1 MELVAYRS
9 SLLFFANTPTK
20 ERTYMNV
27 QRFVKRNASTILSVL
42 GVAGVIAT
50 TVTAVKATP
59 KAMEFVKKAEKEK
72 GEKLSKWEKVN
83 AAGVAYIPTALVG
96 TATVACILGA
106 NLVSRRQQATLMSA
120 YALLDRSYKDYKNK
134 ANELYGDGAG
144 KQILEGIA
152 KDKYT
157 GYKSSGDDGKEL
169 FYDFYSGRYF
179 ESTKEHVMWAQYEV
193 NRSLFVNY
201 AVGLNEYYDLLGL
214 EEKPEYEML
223 GWSCGQ
229 MEEMYGHPWIEFEHE
244 EIILDGD
251 SEYDEGLKCTI
262 INMPLSP
269 FVDYLEY

>member
-1 MELVAYRS
+1 
-9 SLLFFANTPTK
+9 
-20 ERTYMNV
+20 MNV

-59 KAMEFVKKAEKEK
+59 KAMEFVKKAEEEK
-72 GEKLSKWEKVN
+72 GEKLSKWEKANV
-83 AAGVAYIPTALVG
+83 AGVAYIPTALVG

-134 ANELYGDGAG
+134 ANELYGDDAG
-144 KQILEGIA
+144 KQICEGIA

-157 GYKSSGDDGKEL
+157 GDESPGDDGKEL

-179 ESTKEHVMWAQYEV
+179 ESTKEHVMRAQYEV

-251 SEYDEGLKCTI
+251 SECDEGLKCTI

>member
-1 MELVAYRS
+1 
-9 SLLFFANTPTK
+9 
-20 ERTYMNV
+20 MNV

-59 KAMEFVKKAEKEK
+59 KAMEFVKKAEEEK

-83 AAGVAYIPTALVG
+83 VAGVAYIPTALVG
-96 TATVACILGA
+96 TATIACILGA

-144 KQILEGIA
+144 KQIREGIA

-157 GYKSSGDDGKEL
+157 GDESSGDDGKEL

-179 ESTKEHVMWAQYEV
+179 ESTKEHVMRAQYEV

-229 MEEMYGHPWIEFEHE
+229 MEEMYWHPWIEFEHE

>member
-1 MELVAYRS
+1 
-9 SLLFFANTPTK
+9 
-20 ERTYMNV
+20 MNV
-27 QRFVKRNASTILSVL
+27 QRFAKRNASTILSVL

-59 KAMEFVKKAEKEK
+59 KAMEFVKKAEEKK
-72 GEKLSKWEKVN
+72 GEKLSKWEKVT

-96 TATVACILGA
+96 TATITCILGA
-106 NLVSRRQQATLMSA
+106 NVISRRQQATLMSA

-134 ANELYGDGAG
+134 ANELYGEDAG
-144 KQILEGIA
+144 KQIREGIA

-157 GYKSSGDDGKEL
+157 GDEATGDDGKEL

-179 ESTKEHVMWAQYEV
+179 ESTKEAVMWAQYEV

-201 AVGLNEYYDLLGL
+201 AVGLNEYYNLLGI

-229 MEEMYGHPWIEFEHE
+229 MKETYRHPWIEFDHE
-244 EIILDGD
+244 EIVLDGD
-251 SEYDEGLKCTI
+251 SEYEEGLKCTI
-262 INMPLSP
+262 ISMPLVP

>member
-1 MELVAYRS
+1 
-9 SLLFFANTPTK
+9 
-20 ERTYMNV
+20 MNA
-27 QRFVKRNASTILSVL
+27 QRFAKRNASTILSVL

-50 TVTAVKATP
+50 TITAVKATP

-83 AAGVAYIPTALVG
+83 VAGVAYIPTALVG
-96 TATVACILGA
+96 TATMACILGA

-120 YALLDRSYKDYKNK
+120 YALLDHSYKDYKNK
-134 ANELYGDGAG
+134 ANELYGDDAG
-144 KQILEGIA
+144 KQIREGIA

-157 GYKSSGDDGKEL
+157 GDESSGDDDKEL

-179 ESTKEHVMWAQYEV
+179 ESTKEHVMRAQYEI

-229 MEEMYGHPWIEFEHE
+229 MEEKYGHPWIEFEHE

-251 SEYDEGLKCTI
+251 SVYDEGLKCTV
-262 INMPLSP
+262 INIPLDP

>member
-1 MELVAYRS
+1 
-9 SLLFFANTPTK
+9 
-20 ERTYMNV
+20 MNV
-27 QRFVKRNASTILSVL
+27 QTFIKRNASTILSGL
-42 GVAGVIAT
+42 GVAGLVAT

-59 KAMEFVKKAEKEK
+59 KAMEFVKKAEEEK

-83 AAGVAYIPTALVG
+83 VAGVAYIPTVLVG
-96 TATVACILGA
+96 TATVACILGS

-134 ANELYGDGAG
+134 TNELYGDDAG
-144 KQILEGIA
+144 KQIRESIA

-157 GYKSSGDDGKEL
+157 GDESSGDDGKEL

-179 ESTKEHVMWAQYEV
+179 ESTKEHVIWAQYEV

-214 EEKPEYEML
+214 EEKPEYKML

-229 MEEMYGHPWIEFEHE
+229 MEEMYGHPWIEFEYE
-244 EIILDGD
+244 ETTIDEEYEH
-251 SEYDEGLKCTI
+251 SEGIECTI
-262 INMPLSP
+262 IHFPMEP
-269 FVDYLEY
+269 FMNYLEY

>member
-1 MELVAYRS
+1 
-9 SLLFFANTPTK
+9 
-20 ERTYMNV
+20 MNV

-50 TVTAVKATP
+50 TVTAVKAAP
-59 KAMEFVKKAEKEK
+59 KAMEIVKKAEEEK

-83 AAGVAYIPTALVG
+83 VACVVYIPTALVG

-144 KQILEGIA
+144 KQIREGIA

-157 GYKSSGDDGKEL
+157 GDESSGDDGKEL

-179 ESTKEHVMWAQYEV
+179 ESTKEHVMRAQYEV

-244 EIILDGD
+244 ETILDGD

-262 INMPLSP
+262 ISMPLSP

>member
-1 MELVAYRS
+1 
-9 SLLFFANTPTK
+9 
-20 ERTYMNV
+20 MNV
-27 QRFVKRNASTILSVL
+27 QRFVKRNTSTILSVL

-59 KAMEFVKKAEKEK
+59 KAMESVKKAEEEK

-83 AAGVAYIPTALVG
+83 VAGVVYIPTALVG
-96 TATVACILGA
+96 TATIACILGA

-134 ANELYGDGAG
+134 ANELCGDGAG
-144 KQILEGIA
+144 KQIREGIA

-157 GYKSSGDDGKEL
+157 GDESSGDDGKEL

-179 ESTKEHVMWAQYEV
+179 ESTKEHVMRAQYEV

-251 SEYDEGLKCTI
+251 SAYDEGLKCTI
-262 INMPLSP
+262 INIPLDP

>member
-1 MELVAYRS
+1 
-9 SLLFFANTPTK
+9 
-20 ERTYMNV
+20 MNV
-27 QRFVKRNASTILSVL
+27 QRFVKCNASTILSVL

-59 KAMEFVKKAEKEK
+59 KAMEFVKKAEEEK

-83 AAGVAYIPTALVG
+83 VVGVAYIPTVLVG

-144 KQILEGIA
+144 KQICEGIV

-157 GYKSSGDDGKEL
+157 GDESSGDDGKEL

-179 ESTKEHVMWAQYEV
+179 ESTKEHVMRAQYEV

-251 SEYDEGLKCTI
+251 LEYDEGLKCTI

>member
-1 MELVAYRS
+1 
-9 SLLFFANTPTK
+9 
-20 ERTYMNV
+20 MNA
-27 QRFVKRNASTILSVL
+27 QRFAKRNASTILSVL

-50 TVTAVKATP
+50 TITAVKATP

-83 AAGVAYIPTALVG
+83 VAGVAYIPTALVG
-96 TATVACILGA
+96 TATMACILGA

-120 YALLDRSYKDYKNK
+120 YALLDHSYKDYKNK
-134 ANELYGDGAG
+134 ANELYGDDAG
-144 KQILEGIA
+144 KQIREGIA

-157 GYKSSGDDGKEL
+157 GDESSGDDDKEL

-179 ESTKEHVMWAQYEV
+179 ESTKEHVMRAQYEI

-229 MEEMYGHPWIEFEHE
+229 MEEQYGHPWIEFEHE

-251 SEYDEGLKCTI
+251 SVYDEGLKCTV
-262 INMPLSP
+262 INIPLDP

>member
-1 MELVAYRS
+1 
-9 SLLFFANTPTK
+9 
-20 ERTYMNV
+20 MNA

-59 KAMEFVKKAEKEK
+59 KAMEFVKKAEEEK
-72 GEKLSKWEKVN
+72 GERLSKWEKVN
-83 AAGVAYIPTALVG
+83 VAGVAYIPTALVG

-120 YALLDRSYKDYKNK
+120 YALLVRSYKDYKSK
-134 ANELYGDGAG
+134 ANELYGDDAG
-144 KQILEGIA
+144 KQIREGIA

-157 GYKSSGDDGKEL
+157 DDESLGADGKEL

-179 ESTKEHVMWAQYEV
+179 ESTKEHVMRAQYEV

-214 EEKPEYEML
+214 KEKPEYEML

-262 INMPLSP
+262 INIPLDP